1 MKRRDAV
8 RLHAVRLYK
17 PRLLGAAAVIGFLVW
32 SGVLPG
38 GFSAGRVEAASPQ
51 ETIAGAARKVVKIH
65 GAGGVRGLE
74 AYQTGILVSPTGH
87 IVTVMSTVL
96 DADELDCVL
105 DDGRRYRATMV
116 GVDPR
121 RELAVLSIEG
131 EDLPA
136 FALSTSDPVPPGTR
150 IFALSNLFGVA
161 VGDER
166 VSAQHGVVSAL
177 VPLEARRG
185 SYEVPYRGGVYILDC
200 TTNNPGSPGGAVVDW
215 RGRLIGMLGKEL
227 RASGS
232 GIWLNYA
239 LPAESLASGYAE
251 IMSGTAAA
259 GGDMPS
265 DGLSG
270 AGFDPTVLGVVLVP
284 DLLDRTPP
292 FIETVAADSPAAR
305 AGLRPDDLV
314 IAVGGRSVAS
324 RAAVQQALSAVA
336 EGDAVT
342 LSVVRGGAIL
352 DCDLGPRPAA
362 GRKR

>member
-1 MKRRDAV
+1 MMRGALV
-8 RLHAVRLYK
+8 S
-17 PRLLGAAAVIGFLVW
+17 LLIGLLIGSGLVIGN
-32 SGVLPG
+32 SQ
-38 GFSAGRVEAASPQ
+38 ATAAPQ
-51 ETIAGAARKVVKIH
+51 ETIAAAARKVVKIH

-74 AYQTGILVSPTGH
+74 AYQTGMLVSPTGH
-87 IVTVMSTVL
+87 ILTVMSTVL
-96 DADELDCVL
+96 DADEIDCVL
-105 DDGRRYRATMV
+105 DDGRRYRATLL

-121 RELAVLSIEG
+121 RELAVLAIEG

-136 FALSTSDPVPPGTR
+136 FTLATADPVPIGTR

-185 SYEVPYRGGVYILDC
+185 GYEVPYRGSVYIFDC
-200 TTNNPGSPGGAVVDW
+200 TTNNPGAPGGAVVDW
-215 RGRLIGMLGKEL
+215 HGRLIGMLGKEL

-239 LPAESLASGYAE
+239 VPIEALVAGYAE
-251 IMSGTAAA
+251 VISGKAATAAV
-259 GGDMPS
+259 GNPS
-265 DGLSG
+265 VA
-270 AGFDPTVLGVVLVP
+270 AGFDPAALGLVLVP

-305 AGLRPDDLV
+305 AGLRADDLV

-324 RAAVQQALSAVA
+324 RAALQQALTALA
-336 EGDAVT
+336 AGDAVR
-342 LSVVRGGAIL
+342 LSVVRGGTIVE
-352 DCDLGPRPAA
+352 CDLGPRPAA

>member
-1 MKRRDAV
+1 VIRLAV
-8 RLHAVRLYK
+8 AVVVF
-17 PRLLGAAAVIGFLVW
+17 GFAVGGGCLIG
-32 SGVLPG
+32 G
-38 GFSAGRVEAASPQ
+38 AGRVEAASPQ

-74 AYQTGILVSPTGH
+74 AYQTGILVSPAGH

-116 GVDPR
+116 GADPR

-131 EDLPA
+131 EELPA
-136 FALSTSDPVPPGTR
+136 FTLAAGDPVPVGTR
-150 IFALSNLFGVA
+150 VFALSNLFGVA

-185 SYEVPYRGGVYILDC
+185 SYEVPYRGSVYILDC
-200 TTNNPGSPGGAVVDW
+200 TTNNPGAPGGAVVDW

-227 RASGS
+227 RASES

-239 LPAESLASGYAE
+239 IPLESLAVGYAE
-251 IMSGTAAA
+251 IIEGTATA
-259 GGDMPS
+259 GAGPEPT
-265 DGLSG
+265 GV
-270 AGFDPTVLGVVLVP
+270 GFDPAVLGMVLVP

-305 AGLRPDDLV
+305 AGLRADDLV

-324 RAAVQQALSAVA
+324 RAAVQQALSALA
-336 EGDAVT
+336 TGDAVR
-342 LSVVRGGAIL
+342 LSIVRGGAIMEY
-352 DCDLGPRPAA
+352 DLGPRPEA

>member
-1 MKRRDAV
+1 MIR
-8 RLHAVRLYK
+8 HAV
-17 PRLLGAAAVIGFLVW
+17 AMVAIGFAV
-32 SGVLPG
+32 G
-38 GFSAGRVEAASPQ
+38 GWFTGGAGQVEAATPQ
-51 ETIAGAARKVVKIH
+51 ETIAGAARKMVKIH

-74 AYQTGILVSPTGH
+74 AYQTGMLVSPAGH

-116 GVDPR
+116 GADPR
-121 RELAVLSIEG
+121 RALAVLSIEG
-131 EDLPA
+131 EELPA
-136 FALSTSDPVPPGTR
+136 FTLAAGEPVPIGTR

-166 VSAQHGVVSAL
+166 VSAQHGVVSAM

-185 SYEVPYRGGVYILDC
+185 SYEVPYRGDVYILDC
-200 TTNNPGSPGGAVVDW
+200 TTNNPGAPGGAVVDW
-215 RGRLIGMLGKEL
+215 RGRLVGMLGKEL
-227 RASGS
+227 RASES

-239 LPAESLASGYAE
+239 IPVEALAAGYAE
-251 IMSGTAAA
+251 IIAGTATADA
-259 GGDMPS
+259 SPQPP
-265 DGLSG
+265 G
-270 AGFDPTVLGVVLVP
+270 AGFDPAVLGMVLVP

-324 RAAVQQALSAVA
+324 RAAVQQALSALA
-336 EGDAVT
+336 AGDLVR
-342 LSVVRGGAIL
+342 LSIVRDGAIME
-352 DCDLGPRPAA
+352 CELGPRPEA

>member
-1 MKRRDAV
+1 MIRPTIIAM
-8 RLHAVRLYK
+8 A
-17 PRLLGAAAVIGFLVW
+17 IGLVVG
-32 SGVLPG
+32 SGVLGSDP
-38 GFSAGRVEAASPQ
+38 SRASAASPQ

-96 DADELDCVL
+96 DAEELDCVL
-105 DDGRRYRATMV
+105 DDGRRYRASLH
-116 GVDPR
+116 GVDPQR
-121 RELAVLSIEG
+121 GLAVLSIEA
-131 EDLPA
+131 EELPA
-136 FALSTSDPVPPGTR
+136 FTLAAVDPVPIGTR

-161 VGDER
+161 LGDER

-177 VPLEARRG
+177 IPLEARRG
-185 SYEVPYRGGVYILDC
+185 SYEVPYRGDVYILDC

-215 RGRLIGMLGKEL
+215 RGRLVGMLGKEL

-239 LPAESLASGYAE
+239 IPVTSLASGYTE
-251 IMSGTAAA
+251 IIAGTASSGT
-259 GGDMPS
+259 DS
-265 DGLSG
+265 SG
-270 AGFDPTVLGVVLVP
+270 TDTSGPGFDPAILGLVLVP

-305 AGLRPDDLV
+305 SGLRADDLV
-314 IAVGGRSVAS
+314 IAVGGRSVAT
-324 RAAVQQALSAVA
+324 RAAVQQALSALA
-336 EGDAVT
+336 EGDAVR
-342 LSVVRGGAIL
+342 LSVVRDGAIVE
-352 DCDLGPRPAA
+352 CNLGPRPAA